1 MHLTG
6 QCNSV
11 PRVCVCVCVCVC
23 VWQQRNCCIRLC
35 SGVLAIERVW
45 GHECEKEYVWGAL
58 CQDMIVSMWVVGI
71 LKVKYMQR
79 CPVCV
84 CV

>member
-11 PRVCVCVCVCVC
+11 PRVCVCGGGAKELLYQTVFWCTCK
-23 VWQQRNCCIRLC
+23 RK
-35 SGVLAIERVW
+35 GV

-71 LKVKYMQR
+71 LKMKYMQR
-79 CPVCV
+79 CPSSVCV
-84 CV
+84 